1 MNALIAPQ
9 QQSLLI
15 TNWVLVNGV
24 YKPVVEPIPNS
35 ARVCEVAE
43 VAFEVAPPLFW
54 VACAD
59 DVIAD
64 QYWYNTVDES
74 INKIN
79 NAPYPQLP

>member
-1 MNALIAPQ
+1 MNALITTKEEAKQ
-9 QQSLLI
+9 IVS
-15 TNWVLVNGV
+15 WVLVNGM

-35 ARVCEVAE
+35 ARVCEIAE

-59 DVIAD
+59 DVVAD
-64 QYWYNTVDES
+64 QYWYNTVDTS

-79 NAPYPQLP
+79 NAPKPNS